1 MVLINE
7 FQPNTTGTFE
17 LSGTPNAAFSG
28 WIVILNGANT
38 TATPTSPGTVR
49 QAVQVTGT
57 FNANG
62 LLVVSIPN
70 LANKS
75 STVVLSSNF
84 TGSVNDDL
92 DTDNNGTIDN
102 PAVFGTVYD
111 AIGVPDRS
119 DPNLRLY
126 GANLGGT
133 NFSVFS
139 VVGVNTNNKSPR
151 LVFRDSSTGNLN
163 AVINFND
170 GGGDRLFDTN
180 GNQLDPTTFTPNPTS
195 VTNTFGSP
203 NPECFVTGTRILT
216 PDGDVPV
223 ETLKIGDLVLT
234 AAGQAVAVKW
244 IGWQTIQPDQIIH
257 PLRGYPILIKAGALG
272 HQVPQRDLFV
282 SPDHAILVEGL
293 LINAGALINGH
304 SIVQTTPTE
313 PFTYYHIELEQ
324 HSLLVAEGT
333 GAESYLP
340 QKENRSWYD
349 NGAEY
354 AQLYPNDGIPTYW
367 PMAYPR
373 VSSKRQLPRFIAQ
386 KLMNLAQAETLQ
398 QVG

>member
-7 FQPNTTGTFE
+7 FQPDPTGTDPSTSTFE
-17 LSGTPNAAFSG
+17 LSGTPGEAFSG
-28 WIVILNGANT
+28 WIVILNGAVT
-38 TATPTSPGTVR
+38 TDTPSAQGTATK
-49 QAVQVTGT
+49 AEQVTGN
-57 FNANG
+57 FDANG
-62 LLVVSIPN
+62 LLVVDIPDIQ
-70 LANKS
+70 NKS
-75 STVVLSSNF
+75 VTVVLSSNF

-92 DTDNNGTIDN
+92 DADNNGTIDD
-102 PAVFGTVYD
+102 PTVFGTVYD

-119 DPNLRLY
+119 SAILY

-133 NFSVFS
+133 DFNWF
-139 VVGVNTNNKSPR
+139 GENNRGSR
-151 LVFRDSSTGNLN
+151 LVFRDSSTGDLN

-170 GGGDRLFDTN
+170 GSGDRLFDTN
-180 GNQLDPTTFTPNPTS
+180 GNQLDPTTFTPNPTT
-195 VTNTFGSP
+195 VTDTFGSL
-203 NPECFVTGTRILT
+203 NPECFVAGTRILT

-354 AQLYPNDGIPTYW
+354 AQLYPNDGILTYW